1 MKTLVV
7 IPSKNLEGTIGNV
20 VRSILGLGL
29 DLDVLVVNDGST
41 DGTSKAAKD
50 AGAAVVEHP
59 VNLGKGAA
67 LRTGFGYAVEHGYDA
82 VITMDGDEQHDPG
95 AIPAFLAAL
104 EKGGAD
110 VVVGTRMHAVGD
122 MPAIRRWTNRTTSRV
137 VSRLAGQEIPD
148 SQSGYRIFSGY
159 VLRDVAGSLVTSK
172 YDTESEILI
181 RAGRKGYSIGALPIE
196 SIYTDSVSH
205 INPVIDT
212 IRFIGLTFRSL
223 FWR

>member
-1 MKTLVV
+1 MKTLVA
-7 IPSKNLEGTIGNV
+7 IPSKNLEDTIANV
-20 VRSILGLGL
+20 VREVLDLGL

-41 DGTSKAAKD
+41 DGTARAAKE
-50 AGAAVVEHP
+50 AGAIVVDHP

-67 LRTGFGYAVEHGYDA
+67 LRTAFDYALDRGYDA
-82 VITMDGDEQHDPG
+82 IVTMDGDEQHDP
-95 AIPAFLAAL
+95 ATIPEFVSALA
-104 EKGGAD
+104 GGD
-110 VVVGTRMHAVGD
+110 VDLVVGTRMHAVGD

-148 SQSGYRIFSGY
+148 SQSGYRIIRSD
-159 VLRDVAGSLVTSK
+159 VLRDVAGRLVTSN

-181 RAGRKGYSIGALPIE
+181 RAGRKGHRIGALPIE

-205 INPVIDT
+205 INPFVDT
-212 IRFIGLTFRSL
+212 LRFIGLAVRSV